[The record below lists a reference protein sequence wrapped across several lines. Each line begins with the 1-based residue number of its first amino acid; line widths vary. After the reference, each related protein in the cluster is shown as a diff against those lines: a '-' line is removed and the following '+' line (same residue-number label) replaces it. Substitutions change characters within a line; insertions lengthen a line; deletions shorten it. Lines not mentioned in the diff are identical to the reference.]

1 MSNILTDDQLVN
13 KTLEGNIDAFGILV
27 DKYRGL
33 VHGLA
38 FHIVGNFQDA
48 EDIAQ
53 DTFIKAYENLTDL
66 KDKLKFGNW
75 LKIITLNTCKMWL
88 RRSTLE
94 LPSHS
99 KNDIDE
105 YIPPDYEI
113 QEIVY
118 KALSALSSKNQIV
131 IALFY
136 LDDLSYKEISDFLG
150 LPVSTVQ
157 SRIQRARQQLKEE
170 VLKMAEDILQN
181 NRLGSKFAQKVL
193 DEIMAEGWK
202 HIEDN
207 EWNKAESIFLKAI
220 EMKPDHAEAYYHVG
234 YAKENLGQYSE
245 AVEWY
250 QKAVEIKPDYARA
263 YYNLAISLGGIG
275 KREEAIKA
283 YDKVIEISK
292 KLLELSPDD
301 AELYEQIGEAYEG
314 KNDLDNAISTLK
326 QAIALKPDYAE
337 AYAYLGHIYYRKG
350 DMTKAKN
357 MYEKAIEIGKNS
369 GRVHGGFGANGV
381 IMAYNNLGSIY
392 NEEGDHKQAVFYLRM
407 AVEKS
412 KELGETGDM
421 LLANLT
427 VAIADRASS
436 FAGIGDYDKAVNDYK
451 RVIKTYDTTIGKIL
465 GHGKPETY
473 IRWQFEK
480 GKDPNVIKA
489 FESFIA
495 QNPEDAEAY
504 YCLACLYFIDGEDA
518 KSLEMLN
525 KAIAIDSVYEE
536 RAKSSSFFIK

>member
-1 MSNILTDDQLVN
+1 
-13 KTLEGNIDAFGILV
+13 
-27 DKYRGL
+27 
-33 VHGLA
+33 
-38 FHIVGNFQDA
+38 
-48 EDIAQ
+48 
-53 DTFIKAYENLTDL
+53 
-66 KDKLKFGNW
+66 
-75 LKIITLNTCKMWL
+75 
-88 RRSTLE
+88 
-94 LPSHS
+94 
-99 KNDIDE
+99 
-105 YIPPDYEI
+105 
-113 QEIVY
+113 
-118 KALSALSSKNQIV
+118 
-131 IALFY
+131 
-136 LDDLSYKEISDFLG
+136 
-150 LPVSTVQ
+150 
-157 SRIQRARQQLKEE
+157 
-170 VLKMAEDILQN
+170 
-181 NRLGSKFAQKVL
+181 
-193 DEIMAEGWK
+193 
-202 HIEDN
+202 
-207 EWNKAESIFLKAI
+207 
-220 EMKPDHAEAYYHVG
+220 
-234 YAKENLGQYSE
+234 
-245 AVEWY
+245 
-250 QKAVEIKPDYARA
+250 
-263 YYNLAISLGGIG
+263 
-275 KREEAIKA
+275 
-283 YDKVIEISK
+283 
-292 KLLELSPDD
+292 
-301 AELYEQIGEAYEG
+301 
-314 KNDLDNAISTLK
+314 
-326 QAIALKPDYAE
+326 IALKPDYAE

-451 RVIKTYDTTIGKIL
+451 RVIKTYDTTIGKIW